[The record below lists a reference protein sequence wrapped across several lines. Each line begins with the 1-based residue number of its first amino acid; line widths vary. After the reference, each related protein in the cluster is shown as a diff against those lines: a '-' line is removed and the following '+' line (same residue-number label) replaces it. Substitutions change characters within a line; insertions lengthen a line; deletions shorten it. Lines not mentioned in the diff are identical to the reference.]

1 MNPLFQAMVCLSSY
15 MQVWK
20 GLAHTRVQLLSAIIN
35 AGIQYN
41 DVKRKL
47 ERLHKKPSLTS
58 CTQDESDLLVT
69 RSDTS
74 IFDQRLGQLGNL
86 LVASSKKFNQ
96 LQILWF

>member
-1 MNPLFQAMVCLSSY
+1 MIPLFQAMVCLSSY

-35 AGIQYN
+35 AGIQYI

-58 CTQDESDLLVT
+58 CTLNVSKMNQTCWLPDLT
-69 RSDTS
+69 HRSLIKGWDS
-74 IFDQRLGQLGNL
+74 
-86 LVASSKKFNQ
+86 
-96 LQILWF
+96 